1 PKIRQIQFTTIDV
14 TTEEVENPPPA
25 DTDLDRKN
33 ISTETTEGEDG
44 LIIPTENTYTP
55 VDLKTPP
62 AKVFDFAEEKAT
74 YPGGEESMYAELLSN
89 IVYPE
94 MEKNNQIEGTVYVNF
109 VVEADGSVSNITVL
123 RGVEEGPG
131 FNKAAITAVSK
142 LKKKFVPAK
151 MNGNAVRLRMTIP
164 MRFSL
169 K

>member
-1 PKIRQIQFTTIDV
+1 
-14 TTEEVENPPPA
+14 
-25 DTDLDRKN
+25 
-33 ISTETTEGEDG
+33 
-44 LIIPTENTYTP
+44 
-55 VDLKTPP
+55 
-62 AKVFDFAEEKAT
+62 
-74 YPGGEESMYAELLSN
+74 
-89 IVYPE
+89 
-94 MEKNNQIEGTVYVNF
+94 MEKNNQIEGKVYVNF